1 MKKLRKII
9 GNMIMLLG
17 VAAGLYVGLWLMFI
31 RPIIETAAAFD
42 NDGSWSNPAGIAVH
56 GNRFCNRRYWNHCR
70 SSSKRMGRIKENALM
85 FWQNIRAPV

>member
-42 NDGSWSNPAGIAVH
+42 NGTITAMMVAGAILQVLLSTGTGSVIAGIGTIAGAAV
-56 GNRFCNRRYWNHCR
+56 
-70 SSSKRMGRIKENALM
+70 KE
-85 FWQNIRAPV
+85 WGE

>member
-42 NDGSWSNPAGIAVH
+42 NGTITAMMVAGAILQVLLSTGTGSVIAGIGIIAGAAV
-56 GNRFCNRRYWNHCR
+56 
-70 SSSKRMGRIKENALM
+70 KRWGE
-85 FWQNIRAPV
+85 

>member
-31 RPIIETAAAFD
+31 RTIIETAAAFD
-42 NDGSWSNPAGIAVH
+42 NGTITAMMVAGAILQVLLSTGTGSVIAGIGIIAGAAV
-56 GNRFCNRRYWNHCR
+56 
-70 SSSKRMGRIKENALM
+70 KE
-85 FWQNIRAPV
+85 

>member
-42 NDGSWSNPAGIAVH
+42 NGTITAMMVAGAILQVLLSTGTGSVIAGIGIIAGAAV
-56 GNRFCNRRYWNHCR
+56 
-70 SSSKRMGRIKENALM
+70 KE
-85 FWQNIRAPV
+85 

>member
-42 NDGSWSNPAGIAVH
+42 NGTITAMMAAGAILQVLLSTGTGSVIAGIGIIAGAAV
-56 GNRFCNRRYWNHCR
+56 
-70 SSSKRMGRIKENALM
+70 KE
-85 FWQNIRAPV
+85 

>member
-42 NDGSWSNPAGIAVH
+42 NGTITAMMVAGAILQVLLSTGTGSVIAGIGIIAGAAV
-56 GNRFCNRRYWNHCR
+56 
-70 SSSKRMGRIKENALM
+70 KE
-85 FWQNIRAPV
+85 WGE